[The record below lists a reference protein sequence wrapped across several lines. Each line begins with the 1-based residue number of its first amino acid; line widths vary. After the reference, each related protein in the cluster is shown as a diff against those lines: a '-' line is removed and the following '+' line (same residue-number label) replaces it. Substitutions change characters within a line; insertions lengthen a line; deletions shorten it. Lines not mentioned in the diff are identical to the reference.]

1 MKQKKINAAGGVVFR
16 YNNFEMDS
24 FSTSYANCDVI
35 SPSIDASVYNP
46 YRSTK
51 QSLEVLLI
59 HRKGLWDIPKGK
71 VEKNEQVAYAAR
83 REVQEEVGLEDPII
97 THFICTTN
105 HEYEQKNK
113 RYHKT
118 TYWYGMIDTK
128 EFRAINEIN
137 KEKKTKPIDSMKF
150 RFIPQVEEGITE
162 VRWVEITK
170 AQKWVAFDNLRD
182 VLSQFTEQI
191 TGL

>member
-191 TGL
+191 AGL